1 MTDLNRSL
9 LWPESVALVGAS
21 DDPAK
26 TGGRPMRYLAA
37 SGYAGRV
44 YPVNP
49 RRESIDGQKCYPSLA
64 DLPEVPDH
72 VYVLTGT
79 DLAIEA
85 VAECG
90 RLGVPVAS
98 ILADGFAEAGPEG
111 REREDRLRAAAGATR
126 LVGPNSLGVINPRNG
141 LLLTANAAFAEPHL
155 GQGDTFV
162 ASHSGSVVGAL
173 VSRGLARGISFA
185 GLVSVGGEAN
195 LSLGEI
201 CLSTVDD
208 EGIGSYA
215 LFLESL
221 RHADDLARFASAAA
235 ERGKPVVAYKLGRSE
250 QGAALSVSHTG
261 AMAGSDDEAEA
272 FFRAYGI
279 VRVDV
284 LEALIES
291 PALVT
296 RMPAGMPDPRV
307 AVITTT
313 GGGAALVVDN
323 LGRRGIG
330 VRRPSEPLRQ
340 RLLGL
345 GAPIGDS
352 LIMDLT
358 LAGAKHEIV
367 SGALDELQRSGEYD
381 LVVMCIGSSARFHPE
396 LAVSGVIERAGG
408 PAPLAVFAV
417 PEAPE
422 ALASL
427 GAAGVPAFRTPE
439 SIAEAIA
446 AAARRPVTVRGAPGP
461 ASRPG
466 SLVARPGREAE
477 KPSGGRAVA
486 RPGRETGSGDGGSGT
501 LDELD
506 SYRVL
511 AELGIKAQPYAA
523 VSVADAKAGH
533 VPDGTRF
540 PVAVKALS
548 AKLAHKTEAGGVE
561 LNVGDPAGVAEA
573 AARIAD
579 RTGVD
584 RLLITEMAGDGIDAL
599 IGYRVSP
606 DVGPLI
612 MVAAGGV
619 TAELYR
625 DTSLRLAPV
634 DVETAHEMIA
644 EVTGLTPVRGYRGTS
659 GDADALAQAIAALS
673 RLAETSP
680 EVLEAEANPVR
691 VLAPG
696 EGVTALDALVRT
708 SG

>member
-1 MTDLNRSL
+1 MNDLARTL

-26 TGGRPMRYLAA
+26 TGGRPFRYLNG
-37 SGYAGRV
+37 SGYEGRV

-49 RRESIDGQKCYPSLA
+49 RRESIDGHRCYPSLS

-79 DLAIEA
+79 DLVIDAI
-85 VAECG
+85 AECG

-155 GQGDTFV
+155 GQGDLFV

-173 VSRGLARGISFA
+173 VSRGLVRGISFA
-185 GLVSVGGEAN
+185 SLVSVGGEAN

-208 EGIGSYA
+208 PGITSYA

-261 AMAGSDDEAEA
+261 AMAGSDAEA
-272 FFRAYGI
+272 DAFFEAYGI

-296 RMPAGMPDPRV
+296 RMPAGVPDPRV

-340 RLLGL
+340 RLLDL
-345 GAPIGDS
+345 GAPLGDS

-408 PAPLAVFAV
+408 PTPLAVFAV

-427 GAAGVPAFRTPE
+427 SAAGVPAFRTPE
-439 SIAEAIA
+439 SAAEAIA
-446 AAARRPVTVRGAPGP
+446 AAARRPVAVRKP
-461 ASRPG
+461 AEP
-466 SLVARPGREAE
+466 ARRT
-477 KPSGGRAVA
+477 PSGG
-486 RPGRETGSGDGGSGT
+486 GRV
-501 LDELD
+501 LDELE
-506 SYRVL
+506 SYGVL
-511 AELGIKAQPYAA
+511 ADLGIRAQPYAEL
-523 VSVADAKAGH
+523 SVAAAKAGRI
-533 VPDGTRF
+533 PGGIGF

-548 AKLAHKTEAGGVE
+548 ATLTHKTEAGGVE
-561 LNVGDPAGVAEA
+561 LNVRDAAGVAEA
-573 AARIAD
+573 AGRIAD
-579 RTGVD
+579 RTEVD
-584 RLLITEMAGDGIDAL
+584 RLLITEMVEGGIDAL
-599 IGYRVSP
+599 IGYRVSA

-634 DVETAHEMIA
+634 DVATAHEMIA
-644 EVTGLTPVRGYRGTS
+644 EVTALAPVRGYRGTT
-659 GDADALAQAIAALS
+659 GDADALAEAIAALS

-691 VLAPG
+691 VLALG
-696 EGVTALDALVRT
+696 QGVTALDALVRT
-708 SG
+708 TG

>member
-1 MTDLNRSL
+1 MNDLNRTL

-26 TGGRPMRYLAA
+26 TGGRPFRYLNG
-37 SGYAGRV
+37 SGYQGRV

-49 RRESIDGQKCYPSLA
+49 RRESIDGHRCYPSLS

-79 DLAIEA
+79 DLAIDA

-173 VSRGLARGISFA
+173 VSRGLVRGISFA

-208 EGIGSYA
+208 DGIKSYA

-261 AMAGSDDEAEA
+261 AMAGSDAEAEA

-296 RMPAGMPDPRV
+296 RMPAGLPDPRV

-330 VRRPSEPLRQ
+330 VRRPSEPLRR
-340 RLLGL
+340 RLLDL
-345 GAPIGDS
+345 GAPLGDS

-381 LVVMCIGSSARFHPE
+381 LVIMCIGSSARFHPE
-396 LAVSGVIERAGG
+396 LAVSGVIERAAG
-408 PAPLAVFAV
+408 PTPLAVFAV

-446 AAARRPVTVRGAPGP
+446 AAARRPVTVRKA
-461 ASRPG
+461 
-466 SLVARPGREAE
+466 AE
-477 KPSGGRAVA
+477 PTNR
-486 RPGRETGSGDGGSGT
+486 TTSGT
-501 LDELD
+501 GRVLDELD
-506 SYRVL
+506 SYRMF
-511 AELGIKAQPYAA
+511 ADLGITSQPYAE
-523 VSVADAKAGH
+523 VLVEDAKAGRI
-533 VPDGTRF
+533 PGGIRY

-548 AKLAHKTEAGGVE
+548 AELAHKTEAGGVE
-561 LNVGDPAGVAEA
+561 LNVRDAAGVAEV

-579 RTGVD
+579 RTGVG
-584 RLLITEMAGDGIDAL
+584 RLLLTEMAEEGIDAL

-644 EVTGLTPVRGYRGTS
+644 EVKALAQIRGYRGTT
-659 GDADALAQAIAALS
+659 GDREALAQAIAALS
-673 RLAETSP
+673 HLAETSP
-680 EVLEAEANPVR
+680 DVLEAEANPVR
-691 VLAPG
+691 VFAPG
-696 EGVTALDALVRT
+696 KGVTALDALVSI